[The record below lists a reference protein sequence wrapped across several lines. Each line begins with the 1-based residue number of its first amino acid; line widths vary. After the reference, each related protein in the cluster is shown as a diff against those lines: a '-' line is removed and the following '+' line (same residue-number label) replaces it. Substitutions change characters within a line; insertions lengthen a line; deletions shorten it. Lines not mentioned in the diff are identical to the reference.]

1 MQLFYLFP
9 QFIMSDAIAAYFTVT
24 VNGRPKHLPVADT
37 TITTSAATTPR
48 TWVKVS
54 ANGRLLEAF
63 VIDQSYEEALT
74 RRNLARSK

>member
-1 MQLFYLFP
+1 
-9 QFIMSDAIAAYFTVT
+9 MSDAIAAYFTVT
-24 VNGRPKHLPVADT
+24 VNGWPKHLPVADT

-74 RRNLARSK
+74 RRNLARGK

>member
-1 MQLFYLFP
+1 
-9 QFIMSDAIAAYFTVT
+9 MSSATEAHFTVT
-24 VNGRPKHLPVADT
+24 VNGWPKNLPVAGT
-37 TITTSAATTPR
+37 TITTTTATTPR

-74 RRNLARSK
+74 RRDLARGK